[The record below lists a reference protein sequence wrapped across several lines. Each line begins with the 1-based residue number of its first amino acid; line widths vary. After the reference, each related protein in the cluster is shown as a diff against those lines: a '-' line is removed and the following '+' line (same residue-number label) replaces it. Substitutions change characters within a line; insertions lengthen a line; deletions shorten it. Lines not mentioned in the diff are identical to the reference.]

1 MMSSASICILAVSLA
16 LACSL
21 SLAADPQPGADRLPL
36 DRVVLF
42 TSGVGFFQHTG
53 KVTDDATVEMKFP
66 AADVN
71 DLLKSM
77 VLEDLDGGSV
87 STVSYASRDPITKTL
102 GTFAVNLTD
111 NPSLGQIIGRL
122 RGEKVELDAANR
134 VAGTIVGVER
144 RTIPTGEK
152 QTVEKEFLILLT
164 AGGLRTIALDAI
176 TEIRLVDKRLQGELE
191 KALAVL
197 ALGHDNDKKSVVL
210 QFTGKGERNVR
221 VGYVQES
228 PLWKT
233 SYRLVLDEPA
243 AGEQR
248 TKARLQGWAIVEN
261 TTDRDWK
268 DVRMSL
274 VSGRPISFTMDLYQP
289 LYVPRPR
296 VVPELYASLLPQ
308 VYGQDLVDAER
319 EFGRA
324 EGAARPA
331 ESPLAAKANRIAGG
345 GGGGKEADQRA
356 ANENGETSDTRTL
369 EQLAKDMFS
378 AAESIRSM
386 AAGENLGELFRYEI
400 EKPVTID
407 RQRSAMLPIVAEG
420 VEVEKV
426 AIYDERVLAKHPL
439 AGLRLVNSTKLNL
452 MQGPLTVFE
461 AGGYAGDSRV
471 EDMAPGSERLLSY
484 AIDLDV
490 EVNPRNQSQAD
501 EMLAVKIVKGTLLI
515 TRKATRK
522 KVFEIKNSG
531 SKPVKLLVEHPRD
544 GGNWKLV
551 APEKT
556 AETTRD
562 RYRFAV
568 QAEPGKP
575 ATLEVVEE
583 QPGEQRIALSN
594 IDANQIGIFVQSKVP
609 SQRVKDALGQVLA
622 KKRGIEEI
630 VRTKQEKERE
640 IQVVEQEQNRLR
652 QNMGN
657 LDRNNELY
665 LKYVRKMTEQED
677 RVDVLRQEITALIQK
692 EQAARRELDDFLQKL
707 ELD

>member
-1 MMSSASICILAVSLA
+1 MMSSASFCILAVSLA

-289 LYVPRPR
+289 LYVPRPQ

-308 VYGQDLVDAER
+308 VYGQDLAAAEEKFR
-319 EFGRA
+319 RA
-324 EGAARPA
+324 QGESDGDGAFPNAKRLDRARTAPGAPAAETRAAAGEA
-331 ESPLAAKANRIAGG
+331 ESLRRK
-345 GGGGKEADQRA
+345 
-356 ANENGETSDTRTL
+356 
-369 EQLAKDMFS
+369 
-378 AAESIRSM
+378 AAEQMFTAAQGIRSL

-400 EKPVTID
+400 EQPVTID
-407 RQRSAMLPIVAEG
+407 RQRSAMLPIVAET

-461 AGGYAGDSRV
+461 AGGYAGDARI

-501 EMLAVKIVKGTLLI
+501 EMLAVKIVKGTLVV

-531 SKPVKLLVEHPRD
+531 SKPVKMLVEHPRD

-568 QAEPGKP
+568 LAEPGKP

-594 IDANQIGIFVQSKVP
+594 IDAGQIGIFVQSKVP
-609 SQRVKDALGQVLA
+609 SQRIKDALGQVLA
-622 KKRGIEEI
+622 KKRAIEEI

-652 QNMGN
+652 QNMAN
-657 LDRNNELY
+657 LDRTNDLY

-677 RVDVLRQEITALIQK
+677 RVDVLRKEITALIQK
-692 EQAARRELDDFLQKL
+692 EQAARRELDDFLQQL

>member
-1 MMSSASICILAVSLA
+1 MMSSASFCILAVSLA

-308 VYGQDLVDAER
+308 VYGQDLAAAEEKFR
-319 EFGRA
+319 RA
-324 EGAARPA
+324 QGESDGDGAFPNAKRLDRARTAPGAPAAETRAAAGEA
-331 ESPLAAKANRIAGG
+331 ESLQEAAK
-345 GGGGKEADQRA
+345 QMFTA
-356 ANENGETSDTRTL
+356 AQG
-369 EQLAKDMFS
+369 
-378 AAESIRSM
+378 IRSL

-400 EKPVTID
+400 EQPVTID
-407 RQRSAMLPIVAEG
+407 RQRSAMLPIVAET

-461 AGGYAGDSRV
+461 AGGYAGDTRI

-501 EMLAVKIVKGTLLI
+501 EMLAVKIVKGTLVV

-568 QAEPGKP
+568 LAEPGKP

-594 IDANQIGIFVQSKVP
+594 IDAGQIGIFVQSKVP
-609 SQRVKDALGQVLA
+609 SQRIKDALGQVLA
-622 KKRGIEEI
+622 KKRAIEEI

-652 QNMGN
+652 QNMAN
-657 LDRNNELY
+657 LDRTNDLY

-677 RVDVLRQEITALIQK
+677 RVDVLRKEITALIQK
-692 EQAARRELDDFLQKL
+692 EQAARRELDDFLQQL

>member
-1 MMSSASICILAVSLA
+1 MSSASFCILAVSLA

-42 TSGVGFFQHTG
+42 TSGVGFFQHAG

-144 RTIPTGEK
+144 RTIPAGEK

-164 AGGLRTIALDAI
+164 AGGLRTLALDAI

-210 QFTGKGERNVR
+210 QFTGKGPRNVR

-308 VYGQDLVDAER
+308 VYGQDLAAAEEKFRRARGEGDGDGALPNAKRLERAKDATAAAIATP
-319 EFGRA
+319 RA
-324 EGAARPA
+324 AAGEA
-331 ESPLAAKANRIAGG
+331 ESLQEAAK
-345 GGGGKEADQRA
+345 QMFTA
-356 ANENGETSDTRTL
+356 AQG
-369 EQLAKDMFS
+369 
-378 AAESIRSM
+378 IRSL

-400 EKPVTID
+400 EQPVTID

-461 AGGYAGDSRV
+461 AGGYAGDARI

-490 EVNPRNQSQAD
+490 EVNPRTQSQAD
-501 EMLAVKIVKGTLLI
+501 EMLAVKIVKGTLVV

-568 QAEPGKP
+568 LAEPGKP
-575 ATLEVVEE
+575 ATLDVVEE

-622 KKRGIEEI
+622 KKRAIEEI

-657 LDRNNELY
+657 LDRTNDLY

-677 RVDVLRQEITALIQK
+677 RVDVLRKEITALIQK
-692 EQAARRELDDFLQKL
+692 EQAARRELDDFLQQL
-707 ELD
+707 ELE

>member
-1 MMSSASICILAVSLA
+1 MSSASFCILAVSLA

-53 KVTDDATVEMKFP
+53 KLTDDATVEMKFP

-144 RTIPTGEK
+144 RTIPAGEK

-164 AGGLRTIALDAI
+164 AGGLRTLALDAI

-289 LYVPRPR
+289 LYVPRPQ

-308 VYGQDLVDAER
+308 VYGQDLAAAEEKFRRARGEGDGDGVLPNAKRLERAKDATAAAIATP
-319 EFGRA
+319 RA
-324 EGAARPA
+324 AAGEA
-331 ESPLAAKANRIAGG
+331 ESLQEAAK
-345 GGGGKEADQRA
+345 QMFTA
-356 ANENGETSDTRTL
+356 AQG
-369 EQLAKDMFS
+369 
-378 AAESIRSM
+378 IRSL

-400 EKPVTID
+400 EQPVTID
-407 RQRSAMLPIVAEG
+407 RQRSAMLPIVAET

-461 AGGYAGDSRV
+461 AGGYAGDARI

-501 EMLAVKIVKGTLLI
+501 EMLAVKIVKGTLVV

-531 SKPVKLLVEHPRD
+531 SKPVKMLVEHPRD

-568 QAEPGKP
+568 LAEPGKP

-594 IDANQIGIFVQSKVP
+594 IDAGQIGIFVQSKVP
-609 SQRVKDALGQVLA
+609 SQRIKDALGQVLA
-622 KKRGIEEI
+622 KKRAIEEI

-652 QNMGN
+652 QNMAN
-657 LDRNNELY
+657 LDRTNDLY

-677 RVDVLRQEITALIQK
+677 RVDVLRKEITALIQK
-692 EQAARRELDDFLQKL
+692 EQAARRELDDFLQQL

>member
-1 MMSSASICILAVSLA
+1 MSSASFCILAVSLA

-42 TSGVGFFQHTG
+42 TSGVGFFQHAG

-144 RTIPTGEK
+144 RTIPAGEK

-164 AGGLRTIALDAI
+164 AGGLRTLALDAI

-210 QFTGKGERNVR
+210 QFTGKGPRNVR

-289 LYVPRPR
+289 LYVPRPQ
-296 VVPELYASLLPQ
+296 VVPELYASLMPQ
-308 VYGQDLVDAER
+308 VYGQDLAAAEEKFRRARGEGDGDGALPNAKRLQRAKDATAAAIATP
-319 EFGRA
+319 RA
-324 EGAARPA
+324 AAGEA
-331 ESPLAAKANRIAGG
+331 ESLQEAAK
-345 GGGGKEADQRA
+345 QMFTA
-356 ANENGETSDTRTL
+356 AQG
-369 EQLAKDMFS
+369 
-378 AAESIRSM
+378 IRSL

-400 EKPVTID
+400 EQPVTID

-461 AGGYAGDSRV
+461 AGGYAGDARI

-490 EVNPRNQSQAD
+490 EVNPRTQSQAD
-501 EMLAVKIVKGTLLI
+501 EMLAVKIVKGTLVV

-568 QAEPGKP
+568 LAEPGKP

-622 KKRGIEEI
+622 KKRAIEEI

-657 LDRNNELY
+657 LDRTNDLY

-677 RVDVLRQEITALIQK
+677 RVDVLRKEITALIQK
-692 EQAARRELDDFLQKL
+692 EQAARRELDDFLQQL

>member
-1 MMSSASICILAVSLA
+1 MSSASFCILAVSLA

-42 TSGVGFFQHTG
+42 TSGVGFFQHAG

-144 RTIPTGEK
+144 RTVPAGEK
-152 QTVEKEFLILLT
+152 QTVEKEFLTLLT

-210 QFTGKGERNVR
+210 QFTGKGPRNVR

-308 VYGQDLVDAER
+308 VYGQDLAAAEEKFRRARGEGDGDGALPNAKRLERAKDATAAAIATP
-319 EFGRA
+319 RA
-324 EGAARPA
+324 AAGEA
-331 ESPLAAKANRIAGG
+331 ESLQEAAK
-345 GGGGKEADQRA
+345 QMFTA
-356 ANENGETSDTRTL
+356 AQG
-369 EQLAKDMFS
+369 
-378 AAESIRSM
+378 IRSL

-400 EKPVTID
+400 EQPVTID

-461 AGGYAGDSRV
+461 AGGYAGDARI

-490 EVNPRNQSQAD
+490 EVNPRTQSQAD
-501 EMLAVKIVKGTLLI
+501 EMLAVKIVKGTLVV

-568 QAEPGKP
+568 LAEPGKP

-622 KKRGIEEI
+622 KKRAIEEI

-657 LDRNNELY
+657 LDRTNDLY

-677 RVDVLRQEITALIQK
+677 RVDVLRKEITALIQK
-692 EQAARRELDDFLQKL
+692 EQAARRELDDFLQQL
-707 ELD
+707 ELE

>member
-1 MMSSASICILAVSLA
+1 MMSSASFCILAVSLA

-42 TSGVGFFQHTG
+42 TSGVGFFQHAG

-144 RTIPTGEK
+144 RTIPAGEK

-164 AGGLRTIALDAI
+164 AGGLRTLALDAI

-210 QFTGKGERNVR
+210 QFTGKGPRNVR

-289 LYVPRPR
+289 LYVPRPQ

-308 VYGQDLVDAER
+308 VYGQDLAAAEEKFRRARGEGDGNAALPNAKRLDRAKDATLAAN
-319 EFGRA
+319 GTPRA
-324 EGAARPA
+324 AAGEA
-331 ESPLAAKANRIAGG
+331 ESLQEAAK
-345 GGGGKEADQRA
+345 QMFTA
-356 ANENGETSDTRTL
+356 AQG
-369 EQLAKDMFS
+369 
-378 AAESIRSM
+378 IRSL

-400 EKPVTID
+400 EQPVTID
-407 RQRSAMLPIVAEG
+407 RQRSAMLPIVAET

-461 AGGYAGDSRV
+461 AGGYAGDARV

-501 EMLAVKIVKGTLLI
+501 EMLAVKIVKGTLVV

-568 QAEPGKP
+568 LAEPGKP

-583 QPGEQRIALSN
+583 QPGEQRIALTN
-594 IDANQIGIFVQSKVP
+594 IDAGQIGIFVQSKVP

-622 KKRGIEEI
+622 KKRAIEEI

-657 LDRNNELY
+657 LDRTNDLY

-677 RVDVLRQEITALIQK
+677 RVDVLRKEITALIQK
-692 EQAARRELDDFLQKL
+692 EQAARRELDDFLQQL

>member
-1 MMSSASICILAVSLA
+1 MSSASFCILAVSLA

-42 TSGVGFFQHTG
+42 TSGVGFFQHAG

-144 RTIPTGEK
+144 RTIPAGEK

-164 AGGLRTIALDAI
+164 AGGLRTLALDAI

-210 QFTGKGERNVR
+210 QFTGKGPRNVR

-308 VYGQDLVDAER
+308 VYGQDLAAAEEKFRRARGEGDGDGALPNAKRLERAKKDATAAAIATP
-319 EFGRA
+319 RA
-324 EGAARPA
+324 AAGEA
-331 ESPLAAKANRIAGG
+331 ESLQEAAK
-345 GGGGKEADQRA
+345 QMFTA
-356 ANENGETSDTRTL
+356 AQG
-369 EQLAKDMFS
+369 
-378 AAESIRSM
+378 IRSL

-461 AGGYAGDSRV
+461 AGGYAGDARI

-490 EVNPRNQSQAD
+490 EVNPRTQSQAD
-501 EMLAVKIVKGTLLI
+501 EMLAVKIVKGTLVV

-568 QAEPGKP
+568 LAEPGKP

-583 QPGEQRIALSN
+583 QPGEQRIALTN

-622 KKRGIEEI
+622 KKRAIEEI

-657 LDRNNELY
+657 LDRTNDLY

-677 RVDVLRQEITALIQK
+677 RVDVLRKEITALIQK
-692 EQAARRELDDFLQKL
+692 EQAARRELDDFLQQL

>member
-1 MMSSASICILAVSLA
+1 MSSASFCILAVSLA

-289 LYVPRPR
+289 LYVPRPQ

-308 VYGQDLVDAER
+308 VYGQDLAAAEEKFR
-319 EFGRA
+319 RA
-324 EGAARPA
+324 QGESDGDGAFPNAKRLDRARTAPGAPAAETRAAAGEA
-331 ESPLAAKANRIAGG
+331 ESLRRK
-345 GGGGKEADQRA
+345 
-356 ANENGETSDTRTL
+356 
-369 EQLAKDMFS
+369 
-378 AAESIRSM
+378 AAEQMFTAAQGIRSL

-400 EKPVTID
+400 EQPVTID
-407 RQRSAMLPIVAEG
+407 RQRSAMLPIVAET

-461 AGGYAGDSRV
+461 AGGYAGDARI

-501 EMLAVKIVKGTLLI
+501 EMLAVKVVKGTLVV

-531 SKPVKLLVEHPRD
+531 SKPVKMLVEHPRD

-568 QAEPGKP
+568 LAEPGKP

-594 IDANQIGIFVQSKVP
+594 IDAGQIGIFVQSKVP
-609 SQRVKDALGQVLA
+609 SQRIKDALGQVLA
-622 KKRGIEEI
+622 KKRAIEEI

-652 QNMGN
+652 QNMAN
-657 LDRNNELY
+657 LDRTNDLY

-677 RVDVLRQEITALIQK
+677 RVDVLRKEITALIQK
-692 EQAARRELDDFLQKL
+692 EQAARRELDDFLQQL

>member
-1 MMSSASICILAVSLA
+1 MMSSASFCILAVSLA

-308 VYGQDLVDAER
+308 VYGQDLAAAEEKFR
-319 EFGRA
+319 RA
-324 EGAARPA
+324 QGESDGDGAFPNAKRLDRARTAPGAPAAETRAAAGEA
-331 ESPLAAKANRIAGG
+331 ESLRRK
-345 GGGGKEADQRA
+345 
-356 ANENGETSDTRTL
+356 
-369 EQLAKDMFS
+369 
-378 AAESIRSM
+378 AAEQMFTAAQGIRSL

-400 EKPVTID
+400 EQPVTID
-407 RQRSAMLPIVAEG
+407 RQRSAMLPIVAET

-461 AGGYAGDSRV
+461 AGGYAGDARI

-501 EMLAVKIVKGTLLI
+501 EMLAVKIVKGTLVV

-568 QAEPGKP
+568 LAEPGKP

-594 IDANQIGIFVQSKVP
+594 IDAGQIGIFVQSKVP
-609 SQRVKDALGQVLA
+609 SQRIKDALGQVLA
-622 KKRGIEEI
+622 KKRAIEEI

-652 QNMGN
+652 QNMAN
-657 LDRNNELY
+657 LDRTNDLY

-677 RVDVLRQEITALIQK
+677 RVDVLRKEITALIQK
-692 EQAARRELDDFLQKL
+692 EQAARRELDDFLQQL